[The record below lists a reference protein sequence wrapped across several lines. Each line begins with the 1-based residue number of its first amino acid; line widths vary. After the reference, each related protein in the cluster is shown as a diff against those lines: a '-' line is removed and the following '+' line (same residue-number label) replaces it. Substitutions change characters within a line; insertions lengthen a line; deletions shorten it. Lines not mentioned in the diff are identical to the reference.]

1 MATIDPHSVVHP
13 GASLA
18 EDVIVGPFCVIGSE
32 VQVGPGTVLK
42 SHVNLDGRT
51 RIGAACT
58 LWPFTSI
65 GTQTQDLKFQGG
77 SPGVS
82 IGDGTT
88 LREYV
93 TVNAATA
100 DGAETVVGKRCHIMA
115 YSHVAHDCILGDEVI
130 MANAAT
136 LAGHVTVEDQAI
148 IGGLVGVHQFVR
160 IGKLSITGGC
170 AKIVQDVPP
179 FMMADGNP
187 LAIRGIN
194 KIGLERRGISPE
206 TIRSLKEAYRLL
218 YRRKLGIKEMILEMK
233 SSLPD
238 SPELLHLETFL
249 LNSERGIT
257 R

>member
-1 MATIDPHSVVHP
+1 MAQIDPRSVVHP
-13 GASLA
+13 SARLA
-18 EDVIVGPFCVIGSE
+18 EDVVVGPFCVIGPDVE
-32 VQVGPGTVLK
+32 IGPGTILK
-42 SHVNLDGRT
+42 SHVNVDGRT
-51 RIGAACT
+51 RIGSACT
-58 LWPFTSI
+58 IWPFASI

-77 SPGVS
+77 SPGVA

-100 DGAETVVGKRCHIMA
+100 DGVDTIVGQRCHIMA
-115 YSHVAHDCILGDEVI
+115 YSHVAHDCIVGDEVI

-136 LAGHVTVEDQAI
+136 LAGHVIVEDQAI

-160 IGKLSITGGC
+160 VGRLSITGGC

-179 FMMADGNP
+179 FMTADGNP

-194 KIGLERRGISPE
+194 KIGLERRGVPPE
-206 TIRSLKEAYRLL
+206 TVKALKEAYRLL
-218 YRRKLGIKEMILEMK
+218 YRRKLGIKDMITEMK
-233 SSLPD
+233 ASLPD
-238 SPELLHLETFL
+238 SPELLHLETFV